1 MKRFFEKLRRYKW
14 LTEQKSEH
22 LQLGEQIAQKQ
33 NVYIVDVTYKKADD
47 TYSLCYYID
56 KEGGIGID
64 ECELFSKAVEELLDA
79 EDFIEENYTLE
90 VSSPGADR
98 KLTKE
103 REFLYYIGREVDV
116 KLYKAENG
124 VKEFT
129 GVLKDY
135 KDKTAFVELDGEVK
149 EIPVKQAVYIRLSF
163 KF

>member
-1 MKRFFEKLRRYKW
+1 MANKTEIKALGAGEKIAS
-14 LTEQKSEH
+14 EQ
-22 LQLGEQIAQKQ
+22 G
-33 NVYIVDVTYKKADD
+33 VYIVDVTYKKADD
-47 TYSLCYYID
+47 SYSLCYYID

-64 ECELFSKAVEELLDA
+64 ECESFSKAVEEVLDK
-79 EDFIEENYTLE
+79 ENFINEAYTLE

-116 KLYKAENG
+116 KLYKAEDG

-129 GVLKDY
+129 GVLKDF
-135 KDKTAFVELDGEVK
+135 KDGTAAIDIDGEIK
-149 EIPVKQAVYIRLSF
+149 EIPAKDAAYIRLSF

>member
-1 MKRFFEKLRRYKW
+1 MANG
-14 LTEQKSEH
+14 TEIRALE
-22 LQLGEQIAQKQ
+22 LGEQIAQKQ

-64 ECELFSKAVEELLDA
+64 ECELFSKAV
-79 EDFIEENYTLE
+79 DFIEENYTLE

>member
-1 MKRFFEKLRRYKW
+1 MANA
-14 LTEQKSEH
+14 TEIRALE
-22 LQLGEQIAQKQ
+22 LGEQVAHKQ
-33 NVYIVDVTYKKADD
+33 GVYVVDVTYKKEKDS
-47 TYSLCYYID
+47 YSLCYYLD

-64 ECELFSKAVEELLDA
+64 ECEGFSKAVEELLDA
-79 EDFIEENYTLE
+79 DDFIESNYVLE

-98 KLTKE
+98 KLEKE

-129 GVLKDY
+129 GVLEDY
-135 KDKTAFVELDGEVK
+135 KDKTAFVSVGDGVM

>member
-14 LTEQKSEH
+14 LTEQKSHE
-22 LQLGEQIAQKQ
+22 LGEQIAQKQ

-124 VKEFT
+124 IKEFT

-135 KDKTAFVELDGEVK
+135 KDKTAFVELDGKVK

>member
-1 MKRFFEKLRRYKW
+1 MANG
-14 LTEQKSEH
+14 TEIRALE
-22 LQLGEQIAQKQ
+22 LGEQIAQKQ

-64 ECELFSKAVEELLDA
+64 ECELFSKAVEKLLDA

-149 EIPVKQAVYIRLSF
+149 EIPVKQAVYILSLIHI
-163 KF
+163 

>member
-1 MKRFFEKLRRYKW
+1 MANNVERKALEIGEK
-14 LTEQKSEH
+14 
-22 LQLGEQIAQKQ
+22 IAENQ
-33 NVYIVDVTYKKADD
+33 NVYIVDVTYKKNED

-56 KEGGIGID
+56 KEGGVGID
-64 ECELFSKAVEELLDA
+64 ECETFSKAVEEPLDA
-79 EDFIEENYTLE
+79 EDFIENNYTLE

-103 REFLYYIGREVDV
+103 REFLYYLGREVDV

-124 VKEFT
+124 TKEFT
-129 GVLKDY
+129 GILKDY
-135 KDKTAFVELDGEVK
+135 RDKTAFIETDGEIK

>member
-1 MKRFFEKLRRYKW
+1 MANSTELKAFAAGEK
-14 LTEQKSEH
+14 
-22 LQLGEQIAQKQ
+22 IAEKQ
-33 NVYIVDVTYKKADD
+33 NVYIVDVTYKKNED

-64 ECELFSKAVEELLDA
+64 ECELFSKAVEEVLDA

-103 REFLYYIGREVDV
+103 REFLYYLGREVDV

-124 VKEFT
+124 KKEFT

-135 KDKTAFVELDGEVK
+135 KDNTAFVDVDGEVM
-149 EIPVKQAVYIRLSF
+149 EIPAKQAVYIRLSF

>member
-1 MKRFFEKLRRYKW
+1 MW
-14 LTEQKSEH
+14 
-22 LQLGEQIAQKQ
+22 
-33 NVYIVDVTYKKADD
+33 
-47 TYSLCYYID
+47 
-56 KEGGIGID
+56 
-64 ECELFSKAVEELLDA
+64 ELFSKAVEELLDGR
-79 EDFIEENYTLE
+79 FSLKKIHTP

-116 KLYKAENG
+116 KLYKAEKG

>member
-1 MKRFFEKLRRYKW
+1 MANG
-14 LTEQKSEH
+14 TEIRALE
-22 LQLGEQIAQKQ
+22 LGEQIAQKQ

-56 KEGGIGID
+56 KEGGLGID

-79 EDFIEENYTLE
+79 EDFTLE

>member
-1 MKRFFEKLRRYKW
+1 MANGPEIRALE
-14 LTEQKSEH
+14 
-22 LQLGEQIAQKQ
+22 LGEQIAQKQ
-33 NVYIVDVTYKKADD
+33 NVYIVDVTYKKTDD

>member
-1 MKRFFEKLRRYKW
+1 MANKTEIKALEK
-14 LTEQKSEH
+14 
-22 LQLGEQIAQKQ
+22 GEMIAAEQ
-33 NVYIVDVTYKKADD
+33 NVYVVDVTYKKEEDG
-47 TYSLCYYID
+47 YSLCYYID
-56 KEGGIGID
+56 KDGGIGID
-64 ECELFSKAVEELLDA
+64 ECESFSKAVEELLDA
-79 EDFIEENYTLE
+79 DDFIENNYTLE

-103 REFLYYIGREVDV
+103 REFLYYRGREVDV

-135 KDKTAFVELDGEVK
+135 KDDTAFIEYEGNTM
-149 EIPVKQAVYIRLSF
+149 EIPAKQAVYIRLSF

>member
-1 MKRFFEKLRRYKW
+1 MADK
-14 LTEQKSEH
+14 TEIKALET
-22 LQLGEQIAQKQ
+22 GEPIASKQ
-33 NVYIVDVTYKKADD
+33 GVYIVDVTYKKEND

-56 KEGGIGID
+56 RDGGVGID
-64 ECELFSKAVEELLDA
+64 ECEAFSNEVGERLDEL
-79 EDFIEENYTLE
+79 DFIDGSYTLE

-116 KLYKAENG
+116 KLYKSENG
-124 VKEFT
+124 AKEFT
-129 GVLKDY
+129 GVLKAY
-135 KDKTAFVELDGEVK
+135 KDGAAYVEIGGDVM

>member
-1 MKRFFEKLRRYKW
+1 MANG
-14 LTEQKSEH
+14 TEIRALE
-22 LQLGEQIAQKQ
+22 LGEQIAQKQ

-79 EDFIEENYTLE
+79 EDFM
-90 VSSPGADR
+90 
-98 KLTKE
+98 E

-116 KLYKAENG
+116 KLYKAEKG

>member
-1 MKRFFEKLRRYKW
+1 MANG
-14 LTEQKSEH
+14 TEIRALE
-22 LQLGEQIAQKQ
+22 LGEQIAQKQ
-33 NVYIVDVTYKKADD
+33 NVYIVDVTYKTAAD

-64 ECELFSKAVEELLDA
+64 DCELFSKAVEELLDA

-116 KLYKAENG
+116 KLYKAEKG

>member
-1 MKRFFEKLRRYKW
+1 MANG
-14 LTEQKSEH
+14 TEIRALE
-22 LQLGEQIAQKQ
+22 LGEQIAQKQ

-124 VKEFT
+124 IKEFT

-135 KDKTAFVELDGEVK
+135 KDKTAFVELDGKVK
-149 EIPVKQAVYIRLSF
+149 EIPVKQAVYILSLIHI
-163 KF
+163 

>member
-1 MKRFFEKLRRYKW
+1 MANG
-14 LTEQKSEH
+14 TEIRALE
-22 LQLGEQIAQKQ
+22 LGEQIAQKQ
-33 NVYIVDVTYKKADD
+33 NVYIVDVTYKKTDD

-64 ECELFSKAVEELLDA
+64 ECELFSKAVEEVLDA
-79 EDFIEENYTLE
+79 EDFIEEYYTLE
-90 VSSPGADR
+90 VSSAGSEII
-98 KLTKE
+98 LSKE

-149 EIPVKQAVYIRLSF
+149 EIPVKQAVFFCFSLFLKNHI
-163 KF
+163 

>member
-14 LTEQKSEH
+14 LTEIRALE
-22 LQLGEQIAQKQ
+22 LGEQIAQKQ

-64 ECELFSKAVEELLDA
+64 ECELFSKAVEKLLDA

>member
-1 MKRFFEKLRRYKW
+1 MANATELKALEK
-14 LTEQKSEH
+14 
-22 LQLGEQIAQKQ
+22 GEIIAEKQ
-33 NVYIVDVTYKKADD
+33 GVYVVDVSYKKEQD

-56 KEGGIGID
+56 KDGGVGID

-79 EDFIEENYTLE
+79 DDFIENEYTLE

-98 KLTKE
+98 KLVKD
-103 REFLYYIGREVDV
+103 REFMYYIGREVDV

-124 VKEFT
+124 IKEFT

-135 KDKTAFVELDGEVK
+135 KEKTAYIESDGETM

>member
-1 MKRFFEKLRRYKW
+1 M
-14 LTEQKSEH
+14 
-22 LQLGEQIAQKQ
+22 
-33 NVYIVDVTYKKADD
+33 
-47 TYSLCYYID
+47 
-56 KEGGIGID
+56 
-64 ECELFSKAVEELLDA
+64 
-79 EDFIEENYTLE
+79 
-90 VSSPGADR
+90 SSPGADR

-129 GVLKDY
+129 GVLKDC

>member
-1 MKRFFEKLRRYKW
+1 MANG
-14 LTEQKSEH
+14 TEIRALE
-22 LQLGEQIAQKQ
+22 LGEQIAQKQ

-56 KEGGIGID
+56 KEGGKVSSITNMINHVM
-64 ECELFSKAVEELLDA
+64 EYP

>member
-1 MKRFFEKLRRYKW
+1 MANA
-14 LTEQKSEH
+14 TETRALE
-22 LQLGEQIAQKQ
+22 LGEQIAQKQ
-33 NVYIVDVTYKKADD
+33 NIYIVDVTYKKSED

-56 KEGGIGID
+56 KEGGIQIN
-64 ECELFSKAVEELLDA
+64 ECEVFSKAVEELLDA
-79 EDFIEENYTLE
+79 DDFIENNYTLE

-98 KLTKE
+98 KLTKD

-116 KLYKAENG
+116 KLYKAEDG

-135 KDKTAFVELDGEVK
+135 KNKTAFIEVEDEIK
-149 EIPVKQAVYIRLSF
+149 ELPIKQAAYIRLSF